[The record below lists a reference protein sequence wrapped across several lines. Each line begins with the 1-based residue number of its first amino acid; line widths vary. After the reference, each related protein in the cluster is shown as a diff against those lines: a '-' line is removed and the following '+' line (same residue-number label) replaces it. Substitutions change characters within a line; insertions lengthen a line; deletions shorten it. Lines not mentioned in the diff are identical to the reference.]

1 MNQKSARKIKKSMK
15 KSCTWKAKMYRIPKY
30 TPEFDQFDMV
40 FGGTLKADNR
50 WVILAS
56 LIPWNDVEEKYSKLF
71 VANNGRPAIPVRVA
85 LGALILKEKMKSSD
99 EELVEQ
105 IRESPYLQFFLG
117 YEGYTYEIPFDPSMM
132 VHFRKRLS
140 GNILKEVNALI
151 IEKNKQVFEKH
162 DDDDKGDGSGE
173 GEPKEPENK
182 GTLIVDA
189 TCAPEDMRFP
199 HDVTLL
205 DEARRKTEAIIDVL
219 HEKMPEG
226 WEKPRT
232 YRKKARR
239 EFLTFIRNR
248 KPRVNTIRKAL
259 KTQIQYVERNVRL
272 INEYKD
278 MVSLSVLSRKQ
289 RQDLWV
295 IGELVRQQR
304 ELYRSESW
312 SIEGRILS
320 ISKPWVR
327 PIARGKARGMF
338 EFGAKLSISLVDGMA
353 DVHKLSWEPY
363 NECKDLKEQIEN
375 YKQRYGRYPEAV
387 CADKIYRTRENLQYC
402 QEYGIRLS
410 GPKLGRPFKD
420 NEKNKK
426 ILREQRTIER
436 HDERTRIA
444 VEGKFGEAK
453 RRYTLDRVGT
463 KLKETSETS
472 IMMVFLVMNLMVVAR
487 RKAKAFFVSL
497 IVTIIEMVK
506 RQSFTPMERFS
517 AA

>member
-1 MNQKSARKIKKSMK
+1 MDRKSARKLKKSMK

-40 FGGTLKADNR
+40 FGGSLKADNR

-56 LIPWNDVEEKYSKLF
+56 LIPWKDVEEKYSKLF

-85 LGALILKEKMKSSD
+85 LGALIIKEKKNLSD
-99 EELVEQ
+99 EELVED

-117 YEGYTYEIPFDPSMM
+117 YEGYKYEIPFDPSMM

-140 GNILKEVNALI
+140 ADILKEVNALI
-151 IEKNKQVFEKH
+151 IEKSNADDEHH
-162 DDDDKGDGSGE
+162 DDDNSGSAYGE

-205 DEARRKTEAIIDVL
+205 DEARMKTERIIDTL
-219 HEKMPEG
+219 QKEMPEG

-232 YRKKARR
+232 YRKKARK

-248 KPRVNTIRKAL
+248 KPRVNTIKRAL
-259 KTQIQYVERNVRL
+259 KTQIQYVERNLRL

-278 MVSLSVLSRKQ
+278 KVGISILSRKQ

-304 ELYRSESW
+304 ELYRSDTW

-327 PIARGKARGMF
+327 PIARGKARGMY
-338 EFGAKLSISLVDGMA
+338 EFGAKLSLSLVGGMA
-353 DVHKLSWEPY
+353 EVYRLSWDSY
-363 NECKDLKEQIEN
+363 NECKDLKGQIEG

-420 NEKNKK
+420 NGKNKER
-426 ILREQRTIER
+426 IREQKIIER
-436 HDERTRIA
+436 EDESMRIA
-444 VEGKFGEAK
+444 VEGKFGEGK
-453 RRYTLDRVGT
+453 RRYTLDRIGT
-463 KLKETSETS
+463 KLKETSESS
-472 IMMVFLVMNLMVVAR
+472 IMMVFLVMNLMVLVR

-497 IVTIIEMVK
+497 VDTIIEMAE
-506 RQSFTPMERFS
+506 RLSFIPMGLLR

>member
-1 MNQKSARKIKKSMK
+1 MDRKSARKLKKSIK
-15 KSCTWKAKMYRIPKY
+15 KSCTWKAKMYRIPEY

-40 FGGTLKADNR
+40 FGGSLKADNR
-50 WVILAS
+50 WVVLAS
-56 LIPWNDVEEKYSKLF
+56 LIPWKEVEEKYSKLF

-105 IRESPYLQFFLG
+105 IRESPYLQYFLG
-117 YEGYTYEIPFDPSMM
+117 YEGYKYEIPFDPS
-132 VHFRKRLS
+132 KRLS
-140 GNILKEVNALI
+140 ADILKEVNALI
-151 IEKNKQVFEKH
+151 IEKNKQEYETL
-162 DDDDKGDGSGE
+162 DDDDKGNGSE
-173 GEPKEPENK
+173 EEETKEPESK

-219 HEKMPEG
+219 HERMPEG

-232 YRKKARR
+232 YRKKARK

-248 KPRVNTIRKAL
+248 KPRVKTIRKAIR
-259 KTQIQYVERNVRL
+259 TQIQYVERNIRL

-278 MVSLSVLSRKQ
+278 KVRLSVLSRKQ

-304 ELYRSESW
+304 ELYRTASW

-338 EFGAKLSISLVDGMA
+338 EFGAKLSISLVDGMTE
-353 DVHKLSWEPY
+353 VHKLSWEPY

-375 YKQRYGRYPEAV
+375 YKRRYGRYPEVV

-420 NEKNKK
+420 NEKNKE
-426 ILREQRTIER
+426 ILRAQRRIER
-436 HDERTRIA
+436 NDESTRMA
-444 VEGKFGEAK
+444 VEGKFGEGK
-453 RRYTLDRVGT
+453 RRYTLDRIGT

-472 IMMVFLVMNLMVVAR
+472 IMMVFLVMNLMVLVR

-497 IVTIIEMVK
+497 IDTIIEMVK
-506 RQSFTPMERFS
+506 RQSFIPMERFS
-517 AA
+517 AV

>member
-1 MNQKSARKIKKSMK
+1 MDRKSARKMK
-15 KSCTWKAKMYRIPKY
+15 KSIKKACTWKARMYRIPMH

-56 LIPWNDVEEKYSKLF
+56 LIPWDDVEEKYSKLF
-71 VANNGRPAIPVRVA
+71 VENNGRPAIPVRVA

-117 YEGYTYEIPFDPSMM
+117 YEGYKYEIPFDPSMM
-132 VHFRKRLS
+132 VNFRKRLS

-151 IEKNKQVFEKH
+151 IEKNKKPFENH
-162 DDDDKGDGSGE
+162 DDDEKGKGSGE
-173 GEPKEPENK
+173 GESKEPENK

-205 DEARRKTEAIIDVL
+205 DEARRKTERIIDTLQKEVP
-219 HEKMPEG
+219 KG

-232 YRKKARR
+232 YRKTARK

-248 KPRVNTIRKAL
+248 KPKVNTIRKAVR
-259 KTQIQYVERNVRL
+259 TQIQYVERNLRS
-272 INEYKD
+272 INEYRD
-278 MVSLSVLSRKQ
+278 MVSLRALSRKQ

-304 ELYRSESW
+304 EMYHTESRS
-312 SIEGRILS
+312 IDGRILS

-338 EFGAKLSISLVDGMA
+338 EFGAKLSISLVDGLA
-353 DVHKLSWEPY
+353 EVHKLSWEPY

-375 YKQRYGRYPEAV
+375 YKRRYGRYPEAV

-402 QEYGIRLS
+402 QEYGIRLL
-410 GPKLGRPFKD
+410 GPKLGRPFKEI
-420 NEKNKK
+420 EKNKK
-426 ILREQRTIER
+426 RIRERRKIER
-436 HDERTRIA
+436 EDESTRIA

-453 RRYTLDRVGT
+453 RRYTLDRIGT

-472 IMMVFLVMNLMVVAR
+472 IMMVFLVMNLMALVR

-497 IVTIIEMVK
+497 IATITEMV
-506 RQSFTPMERFS
+506 ERLGLWQFR

>member
-1 MNQKSARKIKKSMK
+1 MDRKSARKIKKSIK
-15 KSCTWKAKMYRIPKY
+15 KACTWKAKMYRIPTY
-30 TPEFDQFDMV
+30 TPEFEKFDMV
-40 FGGTLKADNR
+40 FGGRLKADNR
-50 WVILAS
+50 WVILTS

-117 YEGYTYEIPFDPSMM
+117 YEGYRYEIPFDPSMM

-140 GNILKEVNALI
+140 ADILKEVNSLI
-151 IEKNKQVFEKH
+151 IEKHKKDNETH
-162 DDDDKGDGSGE
+162 DDDDNGNGSGE
-173 GEPKEPENK
+173 GEVREPENK

-205 DEARRKTEAIIDVL
+205 DEARRKTESLIDVL
-219 HEKMPEG
+219 QARMPEG

-232 YRKKARR
+232 YRKKARK

-248 KPRVNTIRKAL
+248 KPRVNTIRKAVR
-259 KTQIQYVERNVRL
+259 TQIQYVERNIRL

-278 MVSLSVLSRKQ
+278 TIGLTSLSKKQ

-304 ELYRSESW
+304 ELYRTESW

-338 EFGAKLSISLVDGMA
+338 EFGAKLSISLVDGMGE
-353 DVHKLSWEPY
+353 VHRLSWEPY
-363 NECKDLKEQIEN
+363 NECKDLKGQIEA
-375 YKQRYGRYPEAV
+375 YKGRYGRYPEVV

-426 ILREQRTIER
+426 ILREQRRIER
-436 HDERTRIA
+436 NDESTRIA

-453 RRYTLDRVGT
+453 RRYTLDKLVT

-472 IMMVFLVMNLMVVAR
+472 IMMIFLVMNLMVLVR
-487 RKAKAFFVSL
+487 RKAKAFFVL
-497 IVTIIEMVK
+497 LVDTINELVCN
-506 RQSFTPMERFS
+506 SFLWNEGQLNV
-517 AA
+517 A

>member
-1 MNQKSARKIKKSMK
+1 MDRKNARKLKKSIK
-15 KSCTWKAKMYRIPKY
+15 KSCTLKAKMYRIPEY

-40 FGGTLKADNR
+40 FGGSLKADNR

-71 VANNGRPAIPVRVA
+71 AANNGRPAIPVRVA

-117 YEGYTYEIPFDPSMM
+117 YEGYEYELPFDPSMM

-140 GNILKEVNALI
+140 ADILKEVNTLI
-151 IEKNKQVFEKH
+151 IEKNKQEYETH
-162 DDDDKGDGSGE
+162 NDEDKGNGSGE
-173 GEPKEPENK
+173 KEAKEPENK

-205 DEARRKTEAIIDVL
+205 DEARRKTERIIDIL

-232 YRKKARR
+232 YRKKARK

-259 KTQIQYVERNVRL
+259 RTQIQYVERNLRL
-272 INEYKD
+272 INEYKEK
-278 MVSLSVLSRKQ
+278 VSLSVLSRKQ

-304 ELYRSESW
+304 ELYSSDSR

-353 DVHKLSWEPY
+353 EVSRLSWEPY
-363 NECKDLKEQIEN
+363 NECKDLKGQIER

-410 GPKLGRPFKD
+410 GPKLGRPFK
-420 NEKNKK
+420 NIEKNKAR
-426 ILREQRTIER
+426 IHEQRKIER
-436 HDERTRIA
+436 EDESMRIA
-444 VEGKFGEAK
+444 VEGKFGEGK
-453 RRYTLDRVGT
+453 RRYTLDCIGT

-472 IMMVFLVMNLMVVAR
+472 IMMVFLVMNLMVLVR

-497 IVTIIEMVK
+497 IDALNELVMNSFLWIEG
-506 RQSFTPMERFS
+506 QLN